1 MVKQFSSELCPL
13 DVENFQLFAVS
24 VYFLR
29 RGCTIEMEFGKQ
41 IIQNNIQVKFNFTIK
56 HFLTELC
63 ALDLEKFQ
71 LFAVFPFIFFA
82 NVSVICSCNCFQG
95 RGAYCVLQIA
105 LVFSV
110 FFFVF
115 GNHAVRQGLVL
126 NNLIFKSV
134 LVI

>member
-82 NVSVICSCNCFQG
+82 NVSVIRSCNCFQG
-95 RGAYCVLQIA
+95 RGHI
-105 LVFSV
+105 VFYKQLL
-110 FFFVF
+110 FFLFSFLFF

-126 NNLIFKSV
+126 NNLIFKSL